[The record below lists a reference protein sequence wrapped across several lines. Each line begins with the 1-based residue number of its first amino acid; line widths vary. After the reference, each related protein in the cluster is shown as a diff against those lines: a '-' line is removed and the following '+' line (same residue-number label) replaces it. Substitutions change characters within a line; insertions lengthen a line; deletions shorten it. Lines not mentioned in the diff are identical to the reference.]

1 MKELLNLINSKTNWG
16 KNELTFAINDIT
28 SAYTKLVMAKQF
40 MLTAPENTKENIVV
54 DTCIH
59 MIAKI
64 REKNSW
70 GSKELK
76 EILLIK
82 LVEELEV
89 EDA

>member
-16 KNELTFAINDIT
+16 KNELAFAINDIA
-28 SAYTKLVMAKQF
+28 SAYTKLVMAKRF

-54 DTCIH
+54 DTCLH

-64 REKNSW
+64 QKKNSW

-89 EDA
+89 DDV